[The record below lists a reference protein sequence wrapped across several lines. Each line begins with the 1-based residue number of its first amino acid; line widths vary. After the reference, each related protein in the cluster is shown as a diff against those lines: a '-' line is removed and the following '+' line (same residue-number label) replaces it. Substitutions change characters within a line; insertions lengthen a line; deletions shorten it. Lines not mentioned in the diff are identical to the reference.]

1 MDMAMNIKATCK
13 FNTRDRYKQPPAA
26 LDLSCTLKLA
36 VLETVASSA
45 AGSVQFLIHSHEPEI
60 P

>member
-1 MDMAMNIKATCK
+1 MNIKATCK
-13 FNTRDRYKQPPAA
+13 FNTRDGYKQPPAA
-26 LDLSCTLKLA
+26 LDLSCTPKLA